1 MSLTNFIENKKVEKI
16 VPLIIIFF
24 VGLGFRIYY
33 FPHELPLVVDSLSY
47 FLYSTETVFLGHLPT
62 TWTPINNGWPIFNIF
77 WFSIIDLENTL
88 EYMQLQRTI
97 SVLLSSF
104 TVIPVYFLC
113 RKFFD
118 HKLSII
124 GASIFIF
131 DPRIIL
137 NSLLGITEPIFILL
151 STTALVFFLKY
162 KRKEIIFSFILVS
175 FCTTIRSEG
184 IFLFL
189 ALTIIFFIKFKISKE
204 IIKTY
209 LPGLIIF
216 ILILIPIMDY
226 RIEITGSDG
235 IFLRAIE
242 GSTQTITTTNQDLSQ
257 KIFEGGKLFA
267 TYLGWIMIPVF
278 IIFLPFG
285 IIQFLRKKIENT
297 SFIITFLIISSI
309 PIFYAYLVQA
319 QDTRYL
325 YVLYPIFCVLSLFAV
340 QSYICLLYTSPSPRD

>member
-118 HKLSII
+118 
-124 GASIFIF
+124 
-131 DPRIIL
+131 
-137 NSLLGITEPIFILL
+137 
-151 STTALVFFLKY
+151 
-162 KRKEIIFSFILVS
+162 
-175 FCTTIRSEG
+175 
-184 IFLFL
+184 
-189 ALTIIFFIKFKISKE
+189 
-204 IIKTY
+204 
-209 LPGLIIF
+209 
-216 ILILIPIMDY
+216 
-226 RIEITGSDG
+226 
-235 IFLRAIE
+235 
-242 GSTQTITTTNQDLSQ
+242 
-257 KIFEGGKLFA
+257 
-267 TYLGWIMIPVF
+267 
-278 IIFLPFG
+278 
-285 IIQFLRKKIENT
+285 
-297 SFIITFLIISSI
+297 
-309 PIFYAYLVQA
+309 
-319 QDTRYL
+319 
-325 YVLYPIFCVLSLFAV
+325 
-340 QSYICLLYTSPSPRD
+340 